1 MGTIKRFL
9 LSIIMLLLTTSIYSM
24 AMTDGDNDGA
34 ILIGVEKKP
43 NTNGIGRPRTVC
55 GSEIEAVYN
64 LGLLTITFNEDL
76 GDADIEVVNCSMGEA
91 WFDAANG
98 ICSLTL
104 ALSNDPGTYI
114 IYITTDQGLYQGS
127 FILY

>member
-1 MGTIKRFL
+1 
-9 LSIIMLLLTTSIYSM
+9 MLLLTTSIYSM

-76 GDADIEVVNCSMGEA
+76 GDADIEVVNCSTGEA

-114 IYITTDQGLYQGS
+114 IYINTDQGLYQGS

>member
-9 LSIIMLLLTTSIYSM
+9 LSIIMLLLTTSVYSM
-24 AMTDGDNDGA
+24 AMTDGDNDDT

-43 NTNGIGRPRTVC
+43 NTNGISRPRTVC

-76 GDADIEVVNCSMGEA
+76 GDADIEVVNCSTGES

-98 ICSLTL
+98 ICSLTF
-104 ALSNDPGTYI
+104 ALSNDPGIYI

>member
-1 MGTIKRFL
+1 MRHYFFIFTQLLFL
-9 LSIIMLLLTTSIYSM
+9 FCAFYEAKATQPIIDSELSIEI
-24 AMTDGDNDGA
+24 
-34 ILIGVEKKP
+34 KKKDSEDF
-43 NTNGIGRPRTVC
+43 GGRPRTVC

-64 LGLLTITFNEDL
+64 LGLLTITFNENL
-76 GDADIEVVNCSMGEA
+76 GDADIEVVNCSTGEA
-91 WFDAANG
+91 WFDVANG
-98 ICSLTL
+98 ICSLTF